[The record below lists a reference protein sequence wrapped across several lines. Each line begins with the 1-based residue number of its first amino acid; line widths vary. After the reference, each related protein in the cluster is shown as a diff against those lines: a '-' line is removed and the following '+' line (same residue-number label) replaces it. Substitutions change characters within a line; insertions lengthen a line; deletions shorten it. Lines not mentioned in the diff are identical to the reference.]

1 MSDLTPKQ
9 LARQQIEVQ
18 LVACHWVVQDY
29 RQFNPSVGRGFALR
43 EAPLKANQLFGN
55 TLPALLEELNSILAA

>member
-1 MSDLTPKQ
+1 MTPEDN
-9 LARQQIEVQ
+9 ARQQIDAQ
-18 LVACHWVVQDY
+18 LVACGWVVQDY

-55 TLPALLEELNSILAA
+55 TLSALLEELNSILAA